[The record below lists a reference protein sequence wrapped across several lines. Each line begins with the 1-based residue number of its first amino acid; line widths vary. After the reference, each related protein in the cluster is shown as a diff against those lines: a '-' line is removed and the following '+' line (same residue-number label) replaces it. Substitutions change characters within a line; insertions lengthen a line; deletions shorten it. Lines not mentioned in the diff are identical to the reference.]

1 MKCVRN
7 ASGSRHKIQPHTE
20 SACYG
25 LDRKHP
31 VGAFLSMW
39 LLAGGGWDLWS
50 NPPMVHPFIALA
62 GGRRNSCRHRETV
75 SCHVSVLGYCIFL
88 RPSSSFSVLWLCRL
102 HCTLLSAL
110 SIVGLCHHQLIVAQ
124 QNSHGVVETSEMVS
138 QYKFFPSQLFFSGIF
153 SWGKMSITSP
163 YTDLS
168 VVFHYYQADTKLAL
182 STHTSTSK
190 WWAADTAQ

>member
-7 ASGSRHKIQPHTE
+7 ASGSRHEIQPHTE

-62 GGRRNSCRHRETV
+62 GGRRNSCRHREDCKLSCVCSWVLYLSQAFFLILCFVAV
-75 SCHVSVLGYCIFL
+75 SASLYTSLSPLHRGPL
-88 RPSSSFSVLWLCRL
+88 SSPAHSSTAEQPWSGWNLWD
-102 HCTLLSAL
+102 
-110 SIVGLCHHQLIVAQ
+110 
-124 QNSHGVVETSEMVS
+124 
-138 QYKFFPSQLFFSGIF
+138 
-153 SWGKMSITSP
+153 GKP
-163 YTDLS
+163 
-168 VVFHYYQADTKLAL
+168 V
-182 STHTSTSK
+182 
-190 WWAADTAQ
+190 